1 MSSWPLTRGQ
11 VIRADIGLDEPKLI
25 VVVSNNPRNR
35 HLPQVLGVR
44 LTTTSKPRMPSIVQL
59 AHPEVFN
66 GYAVCD
72 DIVEIY
78 EDEVVTVVGALTPQG
93 MLALGDGLR
102 AALSL

>member
-1 MSSWPLTRGQ
+1 MF
-11 VIRADIGLDEPKLI
+11 

-44 LTTTSKPRMPSIVQL
+44 LTTTTKPSMPSIVPFT
-59 AHPEVFN
+59 HPEVFN

-78 EDEVVTVVGALTPQG
+78 EDEVITVISALTPQG
-93 MLALGDGLR
+93 MLALGNGLR